1 MEATLRLRYA
11 ALPST
16 SLRTARA
23 GSTTVADRGHFRVRI
38 PQKQPLLR
46 QRTPAARQQLLQ
58 LLHQE
63 HRARPPGHPQ
73 HTLPWRPFP
82 SSVPAPDAHRRKAA
96 LQAPQRFPPHLL
108 PRQRRSSSRTTDTST
123 SNHSS
128 FRTSAAV
135 VSFIAPQQNRIR
147 APGRPN
153 RLLTTAL
160 CTIVKMKTVGGWQWT
175 V

>member
-73 HTLPWRPFP
+73 HTLPWRPF
-82 SSVPAPDAHRRKAA
+82 SSSAPAPDAHRRKAA

-108 PRQRRSSSRTTDTST
+108 PRQPGPVPAQQTPARRTIPLSAHPLPLYPSSRPSKIG
-123 SNHSS
+123 SAPLGG
-128 FRTSAAV
+128 RTGCSPRL
-135 VSFIAPQQNRIR
+135 FAP
-147 APGRPN
+147 
-153 RLLTTAL
+153 
-160 CTIVKMKTVGGWQWT
+160 
-175 V
+175 